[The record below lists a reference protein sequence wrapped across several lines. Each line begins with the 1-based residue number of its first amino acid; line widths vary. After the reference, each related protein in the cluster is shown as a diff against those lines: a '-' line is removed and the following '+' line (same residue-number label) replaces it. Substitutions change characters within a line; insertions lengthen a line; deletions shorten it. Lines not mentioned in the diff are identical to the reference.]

1 MTARCVRSRRACA
14 VRRHRGVVAALTA
27 TPTLAL
33 NETVRLHSAKTV
45 RSCLR
50 APAHCVLF
58 SALAHPPRAL
68 LSSRA
73 CEEQRNVNAAQ
84 KRSFIQ
90 QRNDAVSSRCAH
102 CHHALHQF
110 SLAHTPAHSR
120 AGPRRFPPIASIP
133 HRSLSRSLFPTTHR
147 IFVDVPQRTMILS
160 PRAWAW
166 LLRQCGPAGTAAK
179 VARSRSQRDVC
190 ARYAK
195 KVRPYSSI
203 FPPFS
208 HLALLSL
215 LCAPLSYPPSP
226 QSILHCHHQH
236 HTPSYTPL
244 HSHTHITHHHLARSS
259 PQG

>member
-1 MTARCVRSRRACA
+1 MVRSTAVTSEKMSRSTVGARASGSRRKLPTQSFHAENRQTETWFATMTARCVRSRRACA

-90 QRNDAVSSRCAH
+90 AAQRRGVISMCTLPPRTPSILSRT
-102 CHHALHQF
+102 
-110 SLAHTPAHSR
+110 HT
-120 AGPRRFPPIASIP
+120 
-133 HRSLSRSLFPTTHR
+133 RSLTCWSSPSSSHCFDSTPLALALSVPNNAQNLCRLTTTHDDTESAR
-147 IFVDVPQRTMILS
+147 VGLATAPVWTCWNCCKSRTLE
-160 PRAWAW
+160 
-166 LLRQCGPAGTAAK
+166 AA
-179 VARSRSQRDVC
+179 A
-190 ARYAK
+190 
-195 KVRPYSSI
+195 
-203 FPPFS
+203 
-208 HLALLSL
+208 
-215 LCAPLSYPPSP
+215 
-226 QSILHCHHQH
+226 
-236 HTPSYTPL
+236 
-244 HSHTHITHHHLARSS
+244 
-259 PQG
+259 

>member
-90 QRNDAVSSRCAH
+90 AAQRRGVISMCTLPPRTPSILSRT
-102 CHHALHQF
+102 
-110 SLAHTPAHSR
+110 HT
-120 AGPRRFPPIASIP
+120 
-133 HRSLSRSLFPTTHR
+133 RSLTCWSSPSSSHCFDSTPLALALFVPNNAQNLCRRTTTHDDTESAR
-147 IFVDVPQRTMILS
+147 VGLATAPVWTCWNCCKSRTLEVS
-160 PRAWAW
+160 A
-166 LLRQCGPAGTAAK
+166 
-179 VARSRSQRDVC
+179 
-190 ARYAK
+190 
-195 KVRPYSSI
+195 
-203 FPPFS
+203 
-208 HLALLSL
+208 
-215 LCAPLSYPPSP
+215 
-226 QSILHCHHQH
+226 
-236 HTPSYTPL
+236 
-244 HSHTHITHHHLARSS
+244 
-259 PQG
+259 